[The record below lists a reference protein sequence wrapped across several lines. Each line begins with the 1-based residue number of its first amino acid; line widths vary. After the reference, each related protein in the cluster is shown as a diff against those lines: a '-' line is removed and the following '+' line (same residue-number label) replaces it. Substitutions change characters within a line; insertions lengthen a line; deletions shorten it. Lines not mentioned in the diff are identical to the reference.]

1 MKSLH
6 KIIYYDRYA
15 RNIREEIV
23 HANRLLNFL
32 YNTNAGLIFTEL
44 ILKHKFISQ
53 IYGLYKRS
61 ILSKSSIRKFVSNM
75 RISEESIEY
84 SSFENFNDFFIRKPD
99 LSKRPIVEDSSA
111 CIAPADGKVI
121 AISKLEDSLSFVIK
135 KHAFNL
141 ETFLNDR
148 ALSNRFQNGSMII
161 CRLCMAD
168 NHHFFYPDSG
178 IHQSTSTTPG
188 YYYAGGPYSNKKRI
202 PFYSSNYRMMTRFSS
217 DHFGDMLISEV
228 GAFTVG
234 SIRQDNLVNERV
246 CKGRHKGW
254 FELGGSTVVLL
265 FLEGRIKFDDDIIN
279 NSGFGIE
286 TYIRMGDSVGRST

>member
-6 KIIYYDRYA
+6 EIIYYDRYT

-23 HANRLLNFL
+23 HADRFLNFF
-32 YNTNAGLIFTEL
+32 YNTNAGLIITEL

-75 RISEESIEY
+75 RVSEESIDY
-84 SSFENFNDFFIRKPD
+84 SSFKNFNDFFIRKPD
-99 LSKRPIVEDSSA
+99 LSKRPIVADSSA
-111 CIAPADGKVI
+111 CIAPVDGKVI

-135 KHAFNL
+135 KHTFNL
-141 ETFLNDR
+141 ETFLNDK
-148 ALSNRFQNGSMII
+148 ALSNKFQNGSMLI

-178 IHQSTSTTPG
+178 VHQSTSTTPG
-188 YYYAGGPYSNKKRI
+188 YYYAGGPYSNKKTI

-217 DHFGDMLISEV
+217 DHFGDMLIFEI

-234 SIRQDNLVNERV
+234 SIRQDNLINERV
-246 CKGRHKGW
+246 SKGSHKGW

-265 FLEGRIKFDDDIIN
+265 FLEGRIKFDDDIMN
-279 NSGFGIE
+279 NSGSGIE
-286 TYIRMGDSVGRST
+286 TYVRMGDSVGRAT